1 MKRAS
6 WSIILLMETMGR
18 VRSLAMLQVGHAKG
32 RCKWDVSLPVFDAN
46 AGNGIAFHKNRSHAS
61 RRLSTTRR
69 AKNRWSGDG
78 RDLMQ
83 QGQRCHVVRKMVSG

>member
-1 MKRAS
+1 
-6 WSIILLMETMGR
+6 MGR

-32 RCKWDVSLPVFDAN
+32 RCKWDVSLSVFDAN
-46 AGNGIAFHKNRSHAS
+46 AGNGIAFHKNRSHSRS
-61 RRLSTTRR
+61 RRLSKAPKNKTTRR

-83 QGQRCHVVRKMVSG
+83 QGKRCHVVRKMVSG